1 MSESSKNSKI
11 PTFNFENAV
20 RFDKESKRGS
30 VLDVIKVMTKIKGG
44 NLNRKLN
51 EIYEK
56 HPEFKTFF
64 TKMKING
71 FGKPTP
77 TGKFTHLIELV
88 FVLECRNGNASKF
101 RRKFAD
107 YLCRIMSGDESL
119 IPMILESRQNL
130 SPELRSTF
138 MNGVVTAEKN
148 KQIQKRSRQ
157 SQNEETVS
165 LQMKK
170 LCIEEQQE
178 IQKTQESSKNC
189 HLAIVESTQQRL
201 DTYIKWKNTLKYD
214 GNLNDEE
221 KKFILD
227 QIKSSVLSPL
237 QISLQEANI
246 YKFKLNLRQQ
256 NVKVLREEMEIEIDR
271 KNKELDL
278 KIREEMEIEIEK
290 KNKEMQI
297 EIDRKNKELDLKIRE
312 DEHLFKKEEEKRQ
325 ARLTEIEVKQKE
337 LEFKEKYLK
346 NQPVEINHP
355 VKDNKKLQ
363 QKKQKEDWKSFFI
376 LKKK

>member
-11 PTFNFENAV
+11 PTFNFENTV
-20 RFDKESKRGS
+20 RFDKESKKGS
-30 VLDVIKVMTKIKGG
+30 VLDVIKVMTQMKGG

-51 EIYEK
+51 EIYQK

-64 TKMKING
+64 TKMRING
-71 FGKPTP
+71 VGKATP
-77 TGKFTHLIELV
+77 AGDFTYLIELV
-88 FVLECRNGNASKF
+88 FVLECRNGNAGKF

-107 YLCRIMSGDESL
+107 YLCRLLSGDESL
-119 IPMILESRQNL
+119 IPMILDSRQNL

-138 MNGVVTAEKN
+138 MNGVVTADTN

-170 LCIEEQQE
+170 LCLEEQQE
-178 IQKTQESSKNC
+178 IRKTQESSKNC

-221 KKFILD
+221 KKFILS
-227 QIKSSVLSPL
+227 QLKSSVLSPI

-246 YKFKLNLRQQ
+246 YKFNLNLRQQ
-256 NVKVLREEMEIEIDR
+256 NVKVLRDEMEID
-271 KNKELDL
+271 
-278 KIREEMEIEIEK
+278 IEK

-312 DEHLFKKEEEKRQ
+312 DEHLFQKEEEKRQ

-346 NQPVEINHP
+346 NQPVEINDPVKVNKNLPAEIIEP

-363 QKKQKEDWKSFFI
+363 QKKQKEDWNILFR
-376 LKKK
+376 LKKKNKN

>member
-227 QIKSSVLSPL
+227 QIKFSVLSPI

-256 NVKVLREEMEIEIDR
+256 NVKIL
-271 KNKELDL
+271 
-278 KIREEMEIEIEK
+278 REEMEIEIEK
-290 KNKEMQI
+290 KNKEIQI
-297 EIDRKNKELDLKIRE
+297 EIDRKYKELDLKIRE
-312 DEHLFKKEEEKRQ
+312 DQHLFQKEEEKRQ

-337 LEFKEKYLK
+337 LEFQEKYLK
-346 NQPVEINHP
+346 NPPVEIIEP